1 MIMSDFVPYRP
12 KPVLKPGALYLGDN
26 GRCFCAEHAGASA
39 RYTGRDI
46 SGQRVHRI
54 TAGDRAAWRIEV
66 GSEPQCEDCAAI
78 AGSKV
83 Q

>member
-1 MIMSDFVPYRP
+1 MSDYIPIET
-12 KPVLKPGALYLGDN
+12 KPVLKAGALYLGDN
-26 GRCFCAEHAGASA
+26 GRCFCPDHAGASA

-54 TAGDRAAWRIEV
+54 TEADRAAWRIEV

-78 AGSKV
+78 ARSAP
-83 Q
+83 